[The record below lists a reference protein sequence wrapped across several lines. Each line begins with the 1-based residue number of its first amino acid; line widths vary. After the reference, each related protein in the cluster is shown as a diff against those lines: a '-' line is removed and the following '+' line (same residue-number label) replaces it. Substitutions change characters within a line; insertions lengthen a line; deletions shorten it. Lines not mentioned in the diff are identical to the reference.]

1 MKLRFIAP
9 LLIGLFGFLGTRGA
23 LAGDDKAVQ
32 PPPAPLPVSAAV
44 PLWTV
49 DLQGDYTLGSRFRWY
64 NGLGSQA
71 EYHYRLDAV
80 RRINFADGWYFRVGP
95 DLERFDF
102 SRSNAALPYSL
113 NQVAADVGVEYWS
126 KGRLGFQLR
135 LEPGAYFTRDHVTDN
150 SFDIPVTVGVGYP
163 LRPSLDLVVGL
174 RASILDEYPVLPG
187 GGLIWRATDRLKVE
201 AVFPRPNI
209 SYKLSDSTQV
219 FAGGELLGGA
229 FRNGPTNDRRTNNA
243 VLEYRE
249 YRAGA
254 GVSFNP
260 IRSVSASL
268 HAGWSFER
276 EFDYF
281 HSGPSFRT
289 KGAPYV
295 ELNLRLEL

>member
-1 MKLRFIAP
+1 MKLRFAAP
-9 LLIGLFGFLGTRGA
+9 ILSGLLGFLAVGVA
-23 LAGDDKAVQ
+23 LAGDNKAVQ
-32 PPPAPLPVSAAV
+32 PSPAPLPVSSPV

-49 DLQGDYTLGSRFRWY
+49 DLGVDYTLGSRFQWY

-80 RRINFADGWYFRVGP
+80 HRLRFADGWYFRAGP
-95 DLERFDF
+95 ELERFDF
-102 SRSNAALPYSL
+102 SRSNAAIPYSL
-113 NQVAADVGVEYWS
+113 NQVAADIGIEYWS

-163 LRPSLDLVVGL
+163 LRPSLDVVIGL

-187 GGLIWRATDRLKVE
+187 GGFIWRATDRLKIE
-201 AVFPRPNI
+201 ALFPRPTI
-209 SYKLSDSTQV
+209 SYKLSDAAQV

-229 FRNGPTNDRRTNNA
+229 FRNGPTDDRRTNNA

-254 GVSFNP
+254 GVSLNP
-260 IRSVSASL
+260 ARSVSASL
-268 HAGWSFER
+268 RAGWSFER
-276 EFDYF
+276 DFDYF